1 MNVPRLLEQ
10 KFKLYLT
17 HFFYVAQGQS
27 RAKIEQPQKKAGNS
41 KGEGFYSLLDANA
54 INDKDVYCYAG
65 LVATSHSTR
74 ASKTEKKIKNSII
87 ILASIII
94 L

>member
-65 LVATSHSTR
+65 LVATSHHTSRQLTR
-74 ASKTEKKIKNSII
+74 TAHQDKSSATPKKR
-87 ILASIII
+87 
-94 L
+94 